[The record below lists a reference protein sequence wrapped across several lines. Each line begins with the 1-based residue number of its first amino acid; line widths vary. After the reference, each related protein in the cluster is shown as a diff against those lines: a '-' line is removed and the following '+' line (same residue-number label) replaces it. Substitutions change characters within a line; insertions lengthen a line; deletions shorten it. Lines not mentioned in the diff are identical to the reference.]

1 MSLLNP
7 LGIQTTAGRP
17 APPRRRSIAGEL
29 AEYGGK
35 TLMGLGATAGTKL
48 IEAGMGKG
56 SALQDALVSDRVK
69 AQQAEQQRLDKLT
82 ALSPAVVAQTQ
93 ARARLGGEAMAQGGQ
108 TERREMQE
116 AGLLERLKLELA
128 DKERQDAFMNDLRS
142 QQQVLNEWK
151 TKRKGRGSGKRGRA
165 IKNADR
171 FQKLA
176 FRYGAMADTAEAEGK
191 LGQAKEYRD
200 LQAKNSELTLRFQ
213 AEAGLIQN
221 EEGGFTVKPFPVEE
235 PRKEVKRP
243 TPGDIHKTQQ
253 TRVSQAKNH
262 PDYMEA
268 KGVYDELDT
277 ELAAQNRI
285 VANAY
290 GSYNQAAMNAA
301 GEKVKELKGKMAV
314 AKADMDKAY
323 SAAYTRASHPT
334 YAPMPPVRKV
344 RGK

>member
-1 MSLLNP
+1 MSLINP

-35 TLMGLGATAGTKL
+35 TLMGLGAAAGTKL
-48 IEAGMGKG
+48 IEAGMGRG

-69 AQQAEQQRLDKLT
+69 AQQAEAQRMDRLT

-93 ARARLGGEAMAQGGQ
+93 ARARLGAEAMGQGGQ

-128 DKERQDAFMNDLRS
+128 DKERQDAFMNNLRS

-151 TKRKGRGSGKRGRA
+151 TKNKGRGSGKRGRA

-176 FRYGAMADTAEAEGK
+176 FRYGGMADKAEAEGK

-200 LQAKNSELTLRFQ
+200 LQAKNSELALKFQ
-213 AEAGLIQN
+213 AEAGLVQN
-221 EEGGFTVKPFPVEE
+221 EEGGFKVKPFPVEE
-235 PRKEVKRP
+235 PRRTTKPESEQDKLAAARRGKIEREMEGKSVAELEYSMALERLSKLPKPNEFANKTDPIFQQYDETLTEVEKLAEKVVEERRRKRKSAP
-243 TPGDIHKTQQ
+243 SAGTDQQ
-253 TRVSQAKNH
+253 ENSSSGEQKPPWVSQ
-262 PDYMEA
+262 
-268 KGVYDELDT
+268 
-277 ELAAQNRI
+277 
-285 VANAY
+285 
-290 GSYNQAAMNAA
+290 
-301 GEKVKELKGKMAV
+301 
-314 AKADMDKAY
+314 
-323 SAAYTRASHPT
+323 
-334 YAPMPPVRKV
+334 
-344 RGK
+344 